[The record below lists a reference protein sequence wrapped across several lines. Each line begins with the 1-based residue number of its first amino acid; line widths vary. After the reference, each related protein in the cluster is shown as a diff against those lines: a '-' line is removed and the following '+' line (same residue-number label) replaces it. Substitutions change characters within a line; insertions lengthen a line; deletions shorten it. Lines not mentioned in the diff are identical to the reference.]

1 MKFLALQ
8 YTYTSTCTEFDA
20 HALIQKLINLVCQ
33 FNKHL
38 IITCFRFNYCC
49 PNIVKIYILSGF
61 LQIFIIVLSF
71 SPNV

>member
-1 MKFLALQ
+1 MKFLALL
-8 YTYTSTCTEFDA
+8 YTYTCTCTEFDA

-38 IITCFRFNYCC
+38 IITCFRFTGNNCC

-61 LQIFIIVLSF
+61 LQIFIIV
-71 SPNV
+71 

>member
-1 MKFLALQ
+1 MKFLALL
-8 YTYTSTCTEFDA
+8 YTYTCTCTEFDA

-61 LQIFIIVLSF
+61 LQIFIIV
-71 SPNV
+71 

>member
-1 MKFLALQ
+1 MKVLALQ

-20 HALIQKLINLVCQ
+20 HALIKKLISLVCQ

-38 IITCFRFNYCC
+38 IINCFGFNYYC

-61 LQIFIIVLSF
+61 IQIFIILLSF